1 VTVEVQSGHPARP
14 VAALVRSAG
23 PGTAVVSS
31 IARPNVIKRA
41 IDVLG
46 SALGL
51 LACSPFMALVALA
64 VRRQSP
70 GAVFFRQA
78 RVGRDGQVFAM
89 LKFRTMVA
97 DAEQQRAALLAS
109 SRDPNWLAIDD
120 DPRITPVGRLLRRTS
135 LDELPQLWNVL
146 RGEMSLV
153 GPRPLVPAED
163 AQVRDWARRRCDVAP
178 GMTGLWQVSGRTAI
192 PFEDMLVLD
201 ARYVASW
208 SLRRDVQ
215 ILART
220 IPVVL
225 SGKGAN

>member
-1 VTVEVQSGHPARP
+1 
-14 VAALVRSAG
+14 
-23 PGTAVVSS
+23 
-31 IARPNVIKRA
+31 
-41 IDVLG
+41 
-46 SALGL
+46 
-51 LACSPFMALVALA
+51 
-64 VRRQSP
+64 
-70 GAVFFRQA
+70 
-78 RVGRDGQVFAM
+78 
-89 LKFRTMVA
+89 
-97 DAEQQRAALLAS
+97 
-109 SRDPNWLAIDD
+109 
-120 DPRITPVGRLLRRTS
+120 
-135 LDELPQLWNVL
+135 VL

-201 ARYVASW
+201 ARYVATW